1 MFKGKRVCL
10 ETWGT
15 VGREDST
22 LTYPAHPQQC
32 ELSKLSWPRGE
43 DQRWGGGTEL
53 DMTEKNGCGSS
64 DGKQAG
70 TALLGSKGNF
80 VL

>member
-1 MFKGKRVCL
+1 MCVL
-10 ETWGT
+10 ETRET

-22 LTYPAHPQQC
+22 LTYPLHPQQC
-32 ELSKLSWPRGE
+32 EFSKLSWPRGE
-43 DQRWGGGTEL
+43 EQRWGVGTGLE
-53 DMTEKNGCGSS
+53 MTEKNGCEGS

>member
-1 MFKGKRVCL
+1 MCVSRN
-10 ETWGT
+10 TGT

-22 LTYPAHPQQC
+22 LTYQVHPQQC
-32 ELSKLSWPRGE
+32 EFSKLSWPRGE
-43 DQRWGGGTEL
+43 EQRWDVATEL
-53 DMTEKNGCGSS
+53 EMIEKNGCESS